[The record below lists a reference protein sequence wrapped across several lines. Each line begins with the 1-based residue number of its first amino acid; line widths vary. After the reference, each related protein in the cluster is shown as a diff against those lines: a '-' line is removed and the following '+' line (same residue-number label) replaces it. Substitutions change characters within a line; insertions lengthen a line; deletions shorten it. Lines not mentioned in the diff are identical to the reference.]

1 MDRIYAPWRS
11 AYFSMAKGDCCLFCA
26 IQKEEH
32 DERAGLLLRGAHWYV
47 ILNMFPYTGGHVM
60 IVANRHIEH
69 LGEVAAVEGGELVE
83 LLALSEKALREAYH
97 PEGINVGINIGT
109 AAGAGIAG
117 HLHVHLCPR
126 WTGDTNFMTA
136 IAETRVVSEA
146 LEESFR
152 RLAPH
157 FRRGAHGENDR

>member
-11 AYFSMAKGDCCLFCA
+11 AYFTMERGKGCLFCS
-26 IQKEEH
+26 IQNEKD
-32 DERAGLLLRGAHWYV
+32 DERIGVLARGERWFV

-60 IVANRHIEH
+60 IVANRHIEC
-69 LGEVAAVEGGELVE
+69 LGDVTEDEGKELVA
-83 LLALSEKALREAYH
+83 LLALSEKALREAYR
-97 PEGINVGINIGT
+97 PEGMNVGINIGA
-109 AAGAGIAG
+109 AAGAGVAG

-136 IAETRVVSEA
+136 LAETRVVSEA
-146 LEESFR
+146 LEESYR

-157 FRRGAHGENDR
+157 FRKGSR

>member
-1 MDRIYAPWRS
+1 
-11 AYFSMAKGDCCLFCA
+11 
-26 IQKEEH
+26 
-32 DERAGLLLRGAHWYV
+32 
-47 ILNMFPYTGGHVM
+47 
-60 IVANRHIEH
+60 
-69 LGEVAAVEGGELVE
+69 
-83 LLALSEKALREAYH
+83 
-97 PEGINVGINIGT
+97 
-109 AAGAGIAG
+109 
-117 HLHVHLCPR
+117 VHLCPR

>member
-1 MDRIYAPWRS
+1 
-11 AYFSMAKGDCCLFCA
+11 MAKEGGCLFCT

-32 DERAGLLLRGAHWYV
+32 DERVGMLLRGAHWFV

-69 LGEVAAVEGGELVE
+69 LGEVAAEEGGELVE
-83 LLALSEKALREAYH
+83 LLALSEKALREAYR

-157 FRRGAHGENDR
+157 FRRGDAWRE